1 MFVLRP
7 NPVTTMN
14 IVSRYTCYKYHANF
28 SAKPNLELYTA
39 INFNSGLYNIM
50 LSSQVTW
57 PILTISANKNHHLRA
72 HNLPIIYL
80 YLVMRY
86 SLF

>member
-1 MFVLRP
+1 MLQIP
-7 NPVTTMN
+7 
-14 IVSRYTCYKYHANF
+14 CNF
-28 SAKPNLELYTA
+28 SAKPNLERNTA
-39 INFNSGLYNIM
+39 INFNCGLYNIM

-86 SLF
+86 SLL